1 MSGSVASPFRQPKAV
16 FAVAFACV
24 VSFMGIGLVD
34 PILPAISHELNA
46 SPSEVTLLFTSYL
59 VVTAVAMLIT
69 NWVSSRLG
77 AKKTL
82 IAGLILIVVFSALAG
97 ASPTIGQI
105 IGFRAGWGVGNALF
119 IATSLAVIVASASGG
134 FAGAIVLYETA
145 LGIGIA
151 VGPLLGGTLGEISWR
166 GPFYGV
172 ACLMAIALIATVVL
186 VEPTPKPAHKTGLSA
201 PLRALKHR
209 GLLILSLTALC
220 YNWGFFT
227 VLGYAPFPMDLS
239 PIRLGLVFTG
249 WGILVAIFAVFGA
262 PRLQASLGIARTMYL
277 NLAAFAVVVLVIA
290 IWTTDRAVLIPAV
303 IVSGIFI
310 GVNNT
315 ITTQA
320 AMTVSPVEKP
330 VASAAYSF
338 VRFIGGGLAPYAA
351 GRLVLAA
358 NIHVPFFIA
367 AGAIVVG
374 IAILSTAHRL
384 LTAAER
390 IQAEQVPAPTPAA
403 LAAPVPV
410 AGNARSNVLI
420 VNPDA
425 PGMLAAADEPS
436 ELASLRLAGLLTAPA
451 ADHLAQVLG
460 EVLQRGQRGDQGGR
474 LLGRQ
479 ARHSFG
485 QDRGSLRGDALV
497 GLLSLGGDLDPGG
510 AEIVGVTQPPDQAE
524 RIKLADDPG
533 QHGRVEALD
542 VGEFGEAER
551 AAVGHDAEHGRLGRG
566 EPLPHRGRV
575 QLPREPQDDPPQ
587 PDDGLVVHARRP
599 PPLPPCWLPVNH
611 RSPRA
616 FATGTRQA
624 RRVPRGCGLSVVGVS
639 RDYASPFRCCP
650 PHGLAGPRP
659 EPAAARPR

>member
-1 MSGSVASPFRQPKAV
+1 MSGTHAGSVASPFRQPKAV

-34 PILPAISHELNA
+34 PILPAISHELHA

-97 ASPTIGQI
+97 ASPSINAI

-145 LGIGIA
+145 LGVGIA
-151 VGPLLGGTLGEISWR
+151 IGPLLGGTLGEISWR

-172 ACLMAIALIATVVL
+172 ACLMAIALIATIVL

-201 PLRALKHR
+201 PLRALRHR
-209 GLLILSLTALC
+209 GLLTLSLTALC

-227 VLGYAPFPMDLS
+227 VLGYAPFPMNLS
-239 PIRLGLVFTG
+239 PIKLGLVFTG

-262 PRLQASLGIARTMYL
+262 PRLQASLGIAKTMYA
-277 NLAAFAVVVLVIA
+277 NLAAFAVVIVVIA

-303 IVSGIFI
+303 IISGIFI

-315 ITTQA
+315 VTTQA
-320 AMTVSPVEKP
+320 VMTVSPVEKP

-351 GRLVLAA
+351 GRMVLAV
-358 NIHVPFFIA
+358 NIHFPFFIG

-374 IAILSTAHRL
+374 IGILTTAHGRLSEAERVQVEQVAGSVPAVPAAALIPVEGSTEPGSPNENVILAAVDGSPIAALVTEAAAILAAGHDGVVHVVHTQEEATAGDVAIDGESLEAARAVVRNHLDRL
-384 LTAAER
+384 AAHH
-390 IQAEQVPAPTPAA
+390 VPAEGQILLHAADHGAAGRMVAEYANTIGARTIVIGASSHGGLPALMDGSA
-403 LAAPVPV
+403 SRELWRH
-410 AGNARSNVLI
+410 ARSNVLI

-425 PGMLAAADEPS
+425 PGTMSVRSA
-436 ELASLRLAGLLTAPA
+436 
-451 ADHLAQVLG
+451 
-460 EVLQRGQRGDQGGR
+460 
-474 LLGRQ
+474 
-479 ARHSFG
+479 
-485 QDRGSLRGDALV
+485 
-497 GLLSLGGDLDPGG
+497 
-510 AEIVGVTQPPDQAE
+510 
-524 RIKLADDPG
+524 
-533 QHGRVEALD
+533 
-542 VGEFGEAER
+542 
-551 AAVGHDAEHGRLGRG
+551 DAELLHG
-566 EPLPHRGRV
+566 
-575 QLPREPQDDPPQ
+575 
-587 PDDGLVVHARRP
+587 
-599 PPLPPCWLPVNH
+599 
-611 RSPRA
+611 
-616 FATGTRQA
+616 
-624 RRVPRGCGLSVVGVS
+624 
-639 RDYASPFRCCP
+639 
-650 PHGLAGPRP
+650 
-659 EPAAARPR
+659 